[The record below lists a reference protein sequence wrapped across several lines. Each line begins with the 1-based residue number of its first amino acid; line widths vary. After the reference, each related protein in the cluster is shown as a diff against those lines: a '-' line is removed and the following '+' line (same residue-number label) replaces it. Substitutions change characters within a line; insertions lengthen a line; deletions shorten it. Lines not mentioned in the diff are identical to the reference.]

1 MPYHKVIDEAQ
12 EALKGANKVGTTGR
26 GIGPAY
32 ADKTDRM
39 GIRVGDLF
47 NETLFREKL
56 ESILE
61 FKNALLTRVFDRPP
75 LKRDEII
82 KQYREYARGL
92 GKYLADISSMVNDA
106 LDEGKTVLFEGAQG
120 SMLDIDQG
128 TYPYVTS
135 SNTVAGGACVGIG
148 IGPTRID
155 GVIGVVKAYT
165 TRVGMGP
172 FPTEQQGKVAEHL
185 REAGYEYGRTT
196 GRPRRCGWFDAPLVR
211 RSLSVNG
218 VTSIALTK
226 PDVLGGMDRIQVCT
240 AYQFNGEELRRAP
253 ENASSL
259 GQCAPIYR
267 EMESWTENIA
277 SCRTLDDM
285 PESAQRY
292 ILYLEAALGCP
303 ISIVSTGAARD
314 NTIVLRDPLAP

>member
-1 MPYHKVIDEAQ
+1 
-12 EALKGANKVGTTGR
+12 
-26 GIGPAY
+26 
-32 ADKTDRM
+32 
-39 GIRVGDLF
+39 
-47 NETLFREKL
+47 
-56 ESILE
+56 
-61 FKNALLTRVFDRPP
+61 
-75 LKRDEII
+75 
-82 KQYREYARGL
+82 
-92 GKYLADISSMVNDA
+92 
-106 LDEGKTVLFEGAQG
+106 
-120 SMLDIDQG
+120 
-128 TYPYVTS
+128 
-135 SNTVAGGACVGIG
+135 
-148 IGPTRID
+148 
-155 GVIGVVKAYT
+155 
-165 TRVGMGP
+165 MGP